1 LGRLG
6 LEPARKARESGSVN
20 ARAVIAIGLGA
31 ALTACALPSNPWF
44 LAALH
49 PRLLVANAQRVPILA
64 ELKVDF
70 GQPVDPQVVKVRIT
84 PAATTVSRWAGN
96 QLFVAPVGH
105 WATATDYAIRI
116 AAFQDHR
123 HNVQIKGWQA
133 SFRTQPALTAALF
146 LDGHPVTGQA
156 VVGGS
161 ASILTVAFPLAM
173 QPAAVQL
180 TVDGKPLGASAMGWQ
195 ADRQRISLPLD
206 GFAPGS
212 TVRLSVDEGRS
223 DQGDLLTA
231 ASSVTITTAVLEP
244 SNPTSG
250 VASGFVAPH
259 PLQIVVENS
268 GPARPQ
274 VGLQGAD
281 MVFEYISEYSITRMT
296 AVYFNTVPPLI
307 GPVRSCRMVNI
318 PLTFAFGAITM
329 CSGASDGTL
338 GQLWHQHVPVVINDY
353 DRGGHFF
360 RSSAR
365 VAPHNLYTSSD
376 RALRLRTEMPG
387 IVGAALLVDP
397 AHDDL
402 ALGEPAG
409 APQVPLHAV
418 SYRYDDGRKLYLRFD
433 HGSPFLDAATRGQLA
448 VKTVVV
454 VHVPFRD
461 AGWVEDTNGGAHSII
476 YDLAGQGPA
485 ELYSDGRLIKATW
498 HMSQGVPIYFTDA
511 SGRFIHLNAGLTW
524 IHLVGNGQS
533 H

>member
-1 LGRLG
+1 M
-6 LEPARKARESGSVN
+6 
-20 ARAVIAIGLGA
+20 AIGLGA
-31 ALTACALPSNPWF
+31 TLTACAVPSNPWF

-49 PRLLVANAQRVPILA
+49 PRLLIANAQRVSVQA
-64 ELKVDF
+64 ELQVDF
-70 GQPVDPQVVKVRIT
+70 GQPVDPQVVKVRMT
-84 PAATTVSRWAGN
+84 PAAPTVSRWAGN

-105 WATATDYAIRI
+105 WATATEYAIHI

-123 HNVQIKGWQA
+123 HNVEIKGWQA
-133 SFRTQPALTAALF
+133 SFRTQPALTAALV
-146 LDGHPVTGQA
+146 LDDRPVTGHA
-156 VVGGS
+156 VVGGL
-161 ASILTVAFPLAM
+161 ASIP
-173 QPAAVQL
+173 VQ
-180 TVDGKPLGASAMGWQ
+180 
-195 ADRQRISLPLD
+195 I
-206 GFAPGS
+206 
-212 TVRLSVDEGRS
+212 SVDKGRS

-250 VASGFVAPH
+250 VASGFVPPH

-360 RSSAR
+360 GSSAR

-376 RALRLRTEMPG
+376 RAVRLRAEMPG
-387 IVGAALLVDP
+387 IAGAALLVDP

-402 ALGEPAG
+402 AGGDPAG
-409 APQVPLHAV
+409 APQVPLQAV
-418 SYRYDDGRKLYLRFD
+418 SYRYDDARKLYLRFD
-433 HGSPFLDAATRGQLA
+433 HGSPFLDATTRGQLA

-454 VHVPFRD
+454 MHVPFRD

-476 YDLAGQGPA
+476 YDLTGQGPA
-485 ELYSDGRLIKATW
+485 ELYSDGRFIKATW
-498 HMSQGVPIYFTDA
+498 HMSQGVPIYFTDE
-511 SGRFIHLNAGLTW
+511 SGRFIRVNAGLTW
-524 IHLVGNGQS
+524 IHVVGNGQL